1 MIKPFRI
8 VPAGDACILLQ
19 FEERIAPDVNAR
31 AVAAAATLRRAAV
44 PGVRDIVPTFR
55 SLAVHFDPL
64 QTQYDALME
73 AVREAARVAPAEERS
88 PASAVTRIPVC
99 YGGEFGPDLHE
110 VARFAGVSEDAVVDL
125 HSGASYRVFMLGF
138 MPGFAYLG
146 TVPDRIAAPRRR
158 SPRARVVAG
167 SVGIAGAQTGVYPA
181 DTPGGW
187 QLIGRTPVRMFDVSR
202 PEPCLLA
209 PGDTVQ
215 FHVVDRATYQELA
228 GVSGTAA

>member
-1 MIKPFRI
+1 MIDPFRI
-8 VPAGDACILLQ
+8 VAAGDACVLLQ
-19 FEERIAPDVNAR
+19 FDERIAPEVNAR
-31 AVAAAATLRRAAV
+31 AVAAAAMLHRAAV

-73 AVREAARVAPAEERS
+73 AVREAARVAPAGEQLH
-88 PASAVTRIPVC
+88 ASAVTRIPVC

-125 HSGASYRVFMLGF
+125 HCGASYRVFMLGF

-146 TVPDRIAAPRRR
+146 TVPDPIAAPRRR

-209 PGDTVQ
+209 PGDTVR
-215 FHVVDRATYQELA
+215 FHAVDRATYQELA
-228 GVSGTAA
+228 GVAGTAT